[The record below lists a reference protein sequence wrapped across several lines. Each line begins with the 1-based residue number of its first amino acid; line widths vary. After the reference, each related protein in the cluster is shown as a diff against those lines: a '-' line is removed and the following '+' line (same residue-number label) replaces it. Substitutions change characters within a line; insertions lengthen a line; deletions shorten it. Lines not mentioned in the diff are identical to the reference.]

1 LNRSRSNLIP
11 CRLMPAIF
19 LSGILLDLSAKLQE
33 EAIVNEPF
41 SMKLFKCDHCGQPVY
56 FENTYCV
63 LCNAALGFDPQ
74 RMDLLALQSADDN
87 SYTLFDNKDSRKPSA
102 TRYKY
107 CSNKQYNVCN
117 WLLPYDSE
125 GVFCI
130 ACELNRTIPD
140 LGKPDHLTKW
150 GHIETAKHRLIYSLL
165 RFKLPVISKTQDED
179 KGIAF
184 DFLADENTSEGK
196 RLLTGHDHGLIT
208 LNIDEADDAIREM
221 ARNRM
226 DEVYR
231 TVLGHF
237 RHEIGHYYWDQL
249 IKDTNRLQP
258 FRDIFGDETSDYA
271 EALKQHYNKPGSE
284 AWSDKF
290 ISAYASAHPWE
301 DWAET
306 WAHYLHIVDTM
317 ETAYA
322 FGMTLNPGVA
332 NRDNDISARLNIDPY
347 TTSSIEDIIERW
359 IPLSFVMNSLNR
371 SMGLKDSYPFVIN
384 EEVKMKLNFIHET
397 IRG

>member
-1 LNRSRSNLIP
+1 
-11 CRLMPAIF
+11 
-19 LSGILLDLSAKLQE
+19 
-33 EAIVNEPF
+33 
-41 SMKLFKCDHCGQPVY
+41 MKLFKCDYCGQPVY

-63 LCNAALGFDPQ
+63 PCNSPLGFDPQ
-74 RMDLLALQSADDN
+74 RMDLLALQTAGNN
-87 SYTLFDNKDSRKPSA
+87 SYILLDGQDNANHSA
-102 TRYKY
+102 PRYKY
-107 CSNKQYNVCN
+107 CSNKQYSVCN
-117 WLLPYDSE
+117 WLLPHDSE
-125 GVFCI
+125 TEFCI

-150 GHIETAKHRLIYSLL
+150 GHIEAAKHRLIYSLL

-184 DFLADENTSEGK
+184 DFLADENKSEGK
-196 RLLTGHDHGLIT
+196 RLLTGHEHGVIT

-221 ARNRM
+221 ARNQM

-249 IKDTNRLQP
+249 IRNTNRLQS
-258 FRDIFGDETSDYA
+258 FRNLFGDETADYA

-284 AWSDKF
+284 AWRDKF

-332 NRDNDISARLNIDPY
+332 NPDNAISARLNINPY
-347 TTSSIEDIIERW
+347 TTSSIEDIMERW
-359 IPLSFVMNSLNR
+359 LPLSFVMNSLNR

-384 EEVKMKLNFIHET
+384 EAVKMKLNFIHET